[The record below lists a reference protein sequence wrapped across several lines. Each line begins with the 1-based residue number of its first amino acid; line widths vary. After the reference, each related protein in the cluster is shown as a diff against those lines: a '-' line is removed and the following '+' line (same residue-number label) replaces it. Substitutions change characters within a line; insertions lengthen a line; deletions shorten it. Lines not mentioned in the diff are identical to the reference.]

1 MYKEHNGLVAPEAAG
16 MLFKMLKF
24 IVMLQELIFAKGAV
38 TEVLTNAIRT
48 RLNAKLIMPVI

>member
-38 TEVLTNAIRT
+38 TEVLTNAIKIRQNV
-48 RLNAKLIMPVI
+48 RLNMPAI